1 MDIYLLGTGTSVP
14 VKNHSP
20 AGLLVHAVGQNLL
33 LDIGPGTLARLEL
46 SSTTYDQLDALLLTH
61 LHPDHSLDLAT
72 LLQVFNYAPGTERER
87 PFAITA
93 CQGSQDFLQRLFSL
107 YPELEPE
114 KYQLQ
119 VRQVYRD
126 EFFIGNLKIQSA
138 PTGHTP
144 HSVAYRL
151 EDDVH
156 SMVYSGDASRYGEL
170 AGLAQA
176 ADILVCECSFPE
188 GWETQ
193 DHLTAEDVGIL
204 AAQAEVKSLVL
215 THLYPQAL
223 AADVLAQVRKHY
235 HGEMQVAV
243 DGLHLVL

>member
-1 MDIYLLGTGTSVP
+1 MDIYLLGTGTAVP

-20 AGLLVHAVGQNLL
+20 AGLLVRAGDQNLL
-33 LDIGPGTLARLEL
+33 MDIGPGTLARLEL
-46 SSTTYDQLDALLLTH
+46 SGTTYDQLDALLLSH

-72 LLQVFNYAPGTERER
+72 LLQVFNYAPGAERTR

-93 CQGSQDFLQRLFSL
+93 CQGSQDFFQRLFAL
-107 YPELEPE
+107 YPELRPE
-114 KYQLQ
+114 KYQLHVQ
-119 VRQVYRD
+119 QVYRD
-126 EFFIGNLKIQSA
+126 EFFIGNLKIQAA
-138 PTGHTP
+138 PSGHTS
-144 HSVAYRL
+144 HSVAFRL
-151 EDDVH
+151 EDGKH
-156 SMVYSGDASRYGEL
+156 SMVYSGDASRNGEL

-204 AAQAEVKSLVL
+204 AAQAEVKALVL

-223 AADVLAQVRKHY
+223 AADVLAQVRNYY
-235 HGEMQVAV
+235 HGELQVAV